1 MSENQH
7 KAISAFTDCLKS
19 LKEGNSYILNSNN
32 EKIPDGA
39 IEATYNEFC
48 DKSRDEEKDKKFDEV
63 INSLTKREGT
73 EVEKM
78 LEIIN
83 LALWLWALPN
93 NRKTHWEGTTSSAK
107 KENKGEG
114 ISSERKYKDELLNIK
129 GVAGGGSGYVQTKTN
144 GVRFVLYLLNRFNS
158 IKENKD
164 LQTFAK
170 LIKECQQ
177 KKTYG
182 DKFPTPDGVSN
193 LLLHLCNSKK
203 YLPIASTADKKSI
216 VKAFSQYVEGDKE
229 PSNEQEQD
237 IDKTLIEIRGKLISS
252 GLIDEESFS
261 FYDSSLA
268 LIWKGESVND
278 LSLVQKLEY
287 KKAMILYGPPGT
299 SKTYS
304 AMELA
309 KQIIIR
315 NLISNAKYSK
325 GEKDGDKL
333 KKILQN
339 LKKEQYNDQI
349 SYLQFHIN
357 YNYEDFIA
365 GQTINGNNVA
375 TKKGFIFDVIEKAK
389 NFKDKPYVVILDEI
403 NRTDIS
409 RVFGELFTA
418 IEKRGTDVTL
428 MLPDPV
434 TPSIK
439 LILNVPDNI
448 YFIGTMNE
456 IDFSL
461 ERIDFALR
469 RRFVW
474 ELLDYNEDALENI
487 ITERLK
493 KNEPKEEQKKNEP
506 NNEQLTAF
514 YKACTALNK
523 KIEDRMDETYH
534 IGHAFF
540 AEIANIYKELQD
552 FDGDRWEKAKKILW
566 QISIRPTLEA
576 YCGTMDKSEKE
587 KFLKDGSGEFYKAFF
602 GKEETPK

>member
-7 KAISAFTDCLKS
+7 KAISAFTVCLKS

-114 ISSERKYKDELLNIK
+114 NSSERKYKDELLNIK

-144 GVRFVLYLLNRFNS
+144 GVRFVLYLLNQFNS
-158 IKENKD
+158 IKENKA
-164 LQTFAK
+164 LLTFAK

-193 LLLHLCNSKK
+193 LLLHLCNSKE

-237 IDKTLIEIRGKLISS
+237 IDKTLIEIKGKLISS

>member
-1 MSENQH
+1 MSENQVT
-7 KAISAFTDCLKS
+7 AISTFEVCLDS
-19 LKEGNSYILNSNN
+19 LKEGKSCIMNN
-32 EKIPDGA
+32 QNGQIPEGA
-39 IEATYNEFC
+39 IEATYKEFC
-48 DKSRDEEKDKKFDEV
+48 EKSRDKDKDKKFDEV
-63 INSLTKREGT
+63 IKSLQKRDSI

-93 NRKTHWEGTTSSAK
+93 NRKTHWEGTTSSAN
-107 KENKGEG
+107 KENNGKNKNSEG
-114 ISSERKYKDELLNIK
+114 KYKNELLDIK

-144 GVRFVLYLLNRFNS
+144 GVRFILYLLNRFVD
-158 IKENKD
+158 EQNKI
-164 LQTFAK
+164 FAES
-170 LIKECQQ
+170 IKECQKSQ
-177 KKTYG
+177 KYDEKYS
-182 DKFPTPDGVSN
+182 TPDGVSN
-193 LLLHLCNSKK
+193 LLLHLCNPKN
-203 YLPIASTADKKSI
+203 YLPIASTADKKRI
-216 VKAFSQYVEGDKE
+216 VKAFWQCIEGNGKPND
-229 PSNEQEQD
+229 EQAAIQNL
-237 IDKTLIEIRGKLISS
+237 DKTLIEIRKKLIKNKT
-252 GLIDEESFS
+252 SFS
-261 FYDSSLA
+261 FYDPPFV

-278 LSLVQKLEY
+278 LSLAQKLEY

-315 NLISNAKYSK
+315 NLIAKAKNAN
-325 GEKDGDKL
+325 GEFKSQKL
-333 KKILQN
+333 SE
-339 LKKEQYNDQI
+339 LKTDNYNDQI

-357 YNYEDFIA
+357 YNYEDFVA
-365 GQTINGNNVA
+365 GQTIKDQKVE

-389 NFKDKPYVVILDEI
+389 KIDGKPYVVILDEI

-428 MLPDPV
+428 MLPDPDDN
-434 TPSIK
+434 SK
-439 LILNVPDNI
+439 NLILNVPKNI

-461 ERIDFALR
+461 ERVDFALR

-487 ITERLK
+487 ITERL
-493 KNEPKEEQKKNEP
+493 EADGPKEQPKE
-506 NNEQLTAF
+506 EQLTAF
-514 YKACTALNK
+514 YNACTTLNK

-540 AEIANIYKELQD
+540 AEIANIYNELQD
-552 FDGDRWEKAKKILW
+552 CVGDRWEKAKKILW

-587 KFLKDGSGEFYKAFF
+587 RYLKDGSGEFYKAFF
-602 GKEETPK
+602 GKEETPE